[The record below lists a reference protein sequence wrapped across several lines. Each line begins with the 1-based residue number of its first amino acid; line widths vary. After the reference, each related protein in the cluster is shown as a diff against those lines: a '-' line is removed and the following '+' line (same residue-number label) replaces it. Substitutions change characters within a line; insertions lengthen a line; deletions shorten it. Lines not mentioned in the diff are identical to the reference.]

1 MGARRLGLA
10 LAAALVISLGVTSV
24 FYVRITRAQAGARPQ
39 TKRVVAAKIALQP
52 GTPVAAENLTEIEWP
67 KNVALGG
74 LIEKKEDVAGHVLGY
89 AVAANEPVLRR
100 DLAAGASLGLAA
112 KIPDGMRAIAVKT
125 NEVMNMAGFV
135 FPGSRVDV
143 LMTIRGENNNASTT
157 TARTVLQNVQVLSTG
172 TKMDPDPTGKPT
184 ESKSDNA
191 MVVTL
196 LVTPEQ
202 SQKLA
207 LAQSQGTI
215 QFVLRNG
222 GDSANP
228 ETPVVDLAEL
238 TGVQKTEPPP
248 QPAQPKRVAA
258 VAKPSDAAVKPS
270 DVAYLVETVANGKV
284 TVSTF
289 HVHPESGE

>member
-1 MGARRLGLA
+1 
-10 LAAALVISLGVTSV
+10 
-24 FYVRITRAQAGARPQ
+24 
-39 TKRVVAAKIALQP
+39 
-52 GTPVAAENLTEIEWP
+52 
-67 KNVALGG
+67 VALGG

-125 NEVMNMAGFV
+125 NEVMNMAGFI

-143 LMTIRGENNNASTT
+143 LMTLRGEGNDASTT

-172 TKMDPDPTGKPT
+172 TKIDPDPTGKP
-184 ESKSDNA
+184 ESKPEN
-191 MVVTL
+191 VTVTL

-228 ETPVVDLAEL
+228 ETHAVDLADL
-238 TGVQKTEPPP
+238 TGVQKTPPP
-248 QPAQPKRVAA
+248 PLAPLQIRRVAA
-258 VAKPSDAAVKPS
+258 VAPVVKPS
-270 DVAYLVETVANGKV
+270 DTAYLVETVANGKV

>member
-1 MGARRLGLA
+1 MGTRRLGLA
-10 LAAALVISLGVTSV
+10 LAAALVISLGVTSI
-24 FYVRITRAQAGARPQ
+24 FYMRITRGQAGARPQ
-39 TKRVVAAKIALQP
+39 TRRIVAAKVALQP
-52 GTPVAAENLTEIEWP
+52 GTAIAAENLTEIEWP
-67 KNVALGG
+67 RNVALDG

-125 NEVMNMAGFV
+125 NEVMNMAGFI
-135 FPGSRVDV
+135 FPGSHVDV
-143 LMTIRGENNNASTT
+143 LMTVRGESSDASTT

-172 TKMDPDPTGKPT
+172 TKMDPDPAGKPA
-184 ESKSDNA
+184 ESKPDA
-191 MVVTL
+191 VTVVTL

-207 LAQSQGTI
+207 LAQSQGAI

-222 GDSANP
+222 GDAAKS
-228 ETPVVDLAEL
+228 ETPAVDMAAL
-238 TGVQKTEPPP
+238 TGVQKAPPQEP
-248 QPAQPKRVAA
+248 QPARSVRRATRTPVAA
-258 VAKPSDAAVKPS
+258 PVKPS
-270 DVAYLVETVANGKV
+270 DAYLVETVANGKV
-284 TVSTF
+284 TVATF